1 MELDTRAAELHALG
15 QRGATLARSAAAAA
29 SPNSQQRSR
38 SDCTGLRVA
47 GPGISPCLAP
57 AGEVAGKTEAGLRAC
72 PSLTHVELLEPAQ
85 GSYTES
91 TATRRS

>member
-1 MELDTRAAELHALG
+1 MELDKRAAELHALG
-15 QRGATLARSAAAAA
+15 QRGAAPARSAAAAA
-29 SPNSQQRSR
+29 SPDSQQRSR

-57 AGEVAGKTEAGLRAC
+57 AGEVAGKTEAGRAC